1 MTPNRRTHKHL
12 HVPNV
17 ATEAAKTLFSAP
29 SNAKSFT
36 FMRFPLE
43 IRIMIYK
50 EALIMPGP
58 IELDNIETR
67 RPAVCILATK
77 GEPCVLDEDG
87 LDPSPYRQII
97 YQSDICQL
105 LNTSRGIRQEAKPIY
120 FGCNSFRFRHLNHVP
135 RIISAFDP
143 ESRRSIRSLSVVF
156 QGRAPAKASKAL
168 ASCIGLR
175 RLDITFTRQSLRYYW
190 HARNAQMVLSSLMEM
205 PGLKDLLKIRGI
217 ERLTLMK
224 DPSGFG
230 EWESDPFSD
239 WPEFVQAL
247 QVLKKPH
254 TKAQLTRQY
263 NKDFPQ
269 KTSRTTFGRANVS
282 TRTESTAAG
291 EPSTT

>member
-1 MTPNRRTHKHL
+1 
-12 HVPNV
+12 
-17 ATEAAKTLFSAP
+17 
-29 SNAKSFT
+29 
-36 FMRFPLE
+36 MRFPLE

-58 IELDNIETR
+58 IELDNIETS

-87 LDPSPYRQII
+87 FDLSPFGQVI

-120 FGCNSFRFRHLNHVP
+120 FGCNLFRFSNLNQVP
-135 RIISAFDP
+135 QIISAFDT
-143 ESRRSIRSLSVVF
+143 ESRRSIRSLSMVF
-156 QGRAPAKASKAL
+156 RGGAPAKAWNAL

-175 RLDITFTRQSLRYYW
+175 RLDITFTRQSLRCYW
-190 HARNAQMVLSSLMEM
+190 DAWNLQMVSSSLMEM

-224 DPSGFG
+224 NLSGFV
-230 EWESDPFSD
+230 EWKSDPFRD

-263 NKDFPQ
+263 DKDFPQ
-269 KTSRTTFGRANVS
+269 KASRTTFGRASVS
-282 TRTESTAAG
+282 TRAESTAAG
-291 EPSTT
+291 EPSAT